1 MMKSI
6 IGGFLIATSLLVAGP
21 ALAHGGGEHIMGTVK
36 AIDGSTLSVATK
48 DKKQLQIMYDEK
60 TVFEKSGARAS
71 VKDLKVGQRV
81 VVHAM
86 KHGEMLH
93 ATLVKFGRP
102 PKRGAKAEGPRASGG

>member
-1 MMKSI
+1 MMKSLW
-6 IGGFLIATSLLVAGP
+6 GFLIATSLLAAGP

-60 TVFEKSGARAS
+60 TAFEKNGAKAS

-102 PKRGAKAEGPRASGG
+102 PKQGTTAKDRPAPRG